1 MAKHRVRLHQR
12 LSVATGI
19 GLLTLHLAANA
30 ASQSIPHHARS
41 SAQMQEAATIF
52 LASLSASQRET
63 TVHTLGT
70 DARATW
76 SNLPTL
82 MAEPIGLLLADMT
95 DEQRLATHNLLRAS
109 LSSQG
114 YAKAAGIMLLDD
126 VLRREAKQQLDSDPA
141 SRKDRFGVAM
151 ADNRSSANYAVALFG
166 NPESENWGWKMTGH
180 HLAVNFTVANGRV
193 GFTPMFL
200 GSSPSTVTKGS
211 MLGWMALSHEGAR
224 GIEFMQ
230 SLSAAQQKVAK
241 IHDEAARDVFEGPG
255 RRASLAAYE
264 GLQTQSLNAGQK
276 LLLRALVTEYV
287 RNADFDSAD
296 AQLDLID
303 QAGWKNLW
311 FSWRGPVALNGLF
324 YYRVHGP
331 RILIEYNRQNP
342 NHDHS
347 VVRDPQ
353 NDYGEDWLEHHY
365 EEFHPSIEDAINAA
379 RLRAGAPQS

>member
-1 MAKHRVRLHQR
+1 MGELEMSRLKIL
-12 LSVATGI
+12 LSI
-19 GLLTLHLAANA
+19 GLLTFHVTADG
-30 ASQSIPHHARS
+30 ASQMVPQHARS
-41 SAQMQEAATIF
+41 GVQMQEAAAAF
-52 LASLSASQRET
+52 LASLTASQRET
-63 TVHTLGT
+63 TLYPLGT

-82 MAEPIGLLLADMT
+82 MAEPAGLLLADMS

-126 VLRREAKQQLDSDPA
+126 VLRREAKAGLESDPA
-141 SRKDRFGVAM
+141 GKEDRFRVAM
-151 ADNRSSANYAVALFG
+151 AENRSSANYAVAVFG
-166 NPESENWGWKMTGH
+166 DPADKDWGWKMTGH
-180 HLAVNFTVANGRV
+180 HLAVNFTVSAGRV

-200 GSSPSTVTKGS
+200 GSSPTSVTSGS
-211 MLGWMALSHEGAR
+211 LLGWMALPHEGAR

-230 SLSAAQQKVAK
+230 SLSVTQQKTAK
-241 IHDEAARDVFEGPG
+241 IHAEAAADVFEGPG
-255 RRASLAAYE
+255 RRASLNEYE
-264 GLQTQSLNAGQK
+264 GLQTNSLNAGQK
-276 LLLRALVTEYV
+276 YLLRVLVTEYV

-296 AQLDLID
+296 AQLELID

-311 FSWRGPVALNGLF
+311 FSWGGPLAIDSKF

-342 NHDHS
+342 THDHS

-353 NDYGEDWLEHHY
+353 NDYGEDWLSHHY
-365 EEFHPSIEDAINAA
+365 AEFHPSIEDAIKSA
-379 RLRAGAPQS
+379 RLRAGVPQG

>member
-1 MAKHRVRLHQR
+1 L
-12 LSVATGI
+12 
-19 GLLTLHLAANA
+19 
-30 ASQSIPHHARS
+30 
-41 SAQMQEAATIF
+41 
-52 LASLSASQRET
+52 
-63 TVHTLGT
+63 
-70 DARATW
+70 
-76 SNLPTL
+76 
-82 MAEPIGLLLADMT
+82 
-95 DEQRLATHNLLRAS
+95 
-109 LSSQG
+109 
-114 YAKAAGIMLLDD
+114 
-126 VLRREAKQQLDSDPA
+126 
-141 SRKDRFGVAM
+141 
-151 ADNRSSANYAVALFG
+151 
-166 NPESENWGWKMTGH
+166 
-180 HLAVNFTVANGRV
+180 
-193 GFTPMFL
+193 
-200 GSSPSTVTKGS
+200 
-211 MLGWMALSHEGAR
+211 
-224 GIEFMQ
+224 
-230 SLSAAQQKVAK
+230 K
-241 IHDEAARDVFEGPG
+241 IHDDAARDVFEGPG

-311 FSWRGPVALNGLF
+311 FSWRGPVALDGLF